1 MKMTE
6 NKTYW
11 ESKYKIGETGW
22 NIGSISTP
30 IKEYIDQLTN
40 KNIKILIPGAGNAYE
55 AEYLYKRGFKN
66 VNVLDI
72 AKEPLLNLKKRIPHF
87 PDNQL
92 LEEDF
97 FNHNGLYDLII
108 EQTFFCAINP
118 DLRNLYAQKIHEL
131 LKEDGQLVGLL
142 FDFPLTDDGPPFGGS
157 YQEYLDTFTPYFD
170 IKILEK
176 SYNSIKPRADREF
189 FIQFKKKQL

>member
-1 MKMTE
+1 MNE

-11 ESKYKIGETGW
+11 ETKYKTGETGW

-40 KNIKILIPGAGNAYE
+40 KNLKILIPGSGNAYE
-55 AEYLYKRGFKN
+55 AEYLFENGFLN
-66 VNVLDI
+66 VYIMDI
-72 AKEPLLNLKKRIPHF
+72 AKDPLINLKKRIPHF
-87 PDNQL
+87 PDSQL

-97 FNHNGLYDLII
+97 FNHKGLYDLII

-118 DLRNLYAQKIHEL
+118 SYRNLYAQKIHEL
-131 LKEDGQLVGLL
+131 LKENGQLVGLL
-142 FDFPLTDDGPPFGGS
+142 FDFPLTEIGPPFGGS

-170 IKILEK
+170 IKLLEK
-176 SYNSIKPRADREF
+176 SYNSIKPRANREF

>member
-1 MKMTE
+1 MKMSE

-11 ESKYKIGETGW
+11 ETKYKTGEIGW

-40 KNIKILIPGAGNAYE
+40 KNLKILIPGAGNGYE
-55 AEYLYKRGFKN
+55 AEYLFKN
-66 VNVLDI
+66 GFLNVYVMDI
-72 AKEPLLNLKKRIPHF
+72 AKDPLLNLKKRIPHF
-87 PDNQL
+87 PDSQL

-97 FNHNGLYDLII
+97 FNHHGLYDLII

-118 DLRNLYAQKIHEL
+118 SFRKLYAQKINEL
-131 LKEDGQLVGLL
+131 LKENGQLAGLL
-142 FDFPLTDDGPPFGGS
+142 FNFPLTKEGPPFGGS
-157 YQEYLDTFTPYFD
+157 YQEYLDTFAPYFD

-176 SYNSIKPRADREF
+176 SYNSIKPRVNREF
-189 FIQFKKKQL
+189 FIQFKKK